1 MRRQHGARQGLTRK
15 IAAVLLA
22 AAALFAGA
30 AQLGLISAQV
40 PGIGVPGGELP
51 SGEGVLTVGVVGIAS
66 KPLPLFAET
75 AADRA
80 VVALTYRGLTRLD
93 ESGWPG
99 PDIASEW
106 SVAADGLSWT
116 VTLDSAAHWQ
126 DGSTVTVADVL
137 TTIALASELGTAGG
151 YWQSITAEEGSDAGT
166 VRLSA
171 SRALANLPTMLGS
184 LPLLSATQFAGLTA
198 AQIPDS
204 DAAKVPQGT
213 GPYRITSI
221 SSGGAGLTRRTDLLA
236 SDLAALTAAGTS
248 AEKIAL
254 YFFPDASSALRGWSA
269 SSIDQLVGLDIAD
282 ARRGTAAR
290 GSTIELGSTVFSG
303 IAANLRPG
311 AVLRD
316 PRLRAGLAA
325 LLDPDAIVSVF
336 GGSVAR
342 TPVSPLSWG
351 WTELP
356 EAKSG
361 VDYATSLFKAV
372 KWKNGEAGWSLPSGA
387 AASLEILTLP
397 ALAHPVDA
405 AVAAQAVAA
414 WTAFGIP
421 THVTE
426 LSPIDLTS
434 RLASGTFQ
442 LAVLNVD
449 VGIDVDLYP
458 LLGSAAVLTGGNVVG
473 IQLKDLDLLL
483 NRARQP
489 GDRVARTAA
498 LVALQKWLAET
509 NYILPIRFRAVELLT
524 SSRVTQVAPM
534 LVEEPESYLRAV
546 LSFRLATP

>member
-1 MRRQHGARQGLTRK
+1 MRRQQSTRQGLTRK
-15 IAAVLLA
+15 FTALLFA

-30 AQLGLISAQV
+30 AQLGLVSAQI
-40 PGIGVPGGELP
+40 PGVGVPGGELP
-51 SGEGVLTVGVVGIAS
+51 SGDGVLSVGVVGIPS
-66 KPLPLFAET
+66 TPLPLFAET

-80 VVALTYRGLTRLD
+80 VVSLTYRSLTRLD
-93 ESGWPG
+93 ASGWPG
-99 PDIASEW
+99 PDIATEW
-106 SVAADGLSWT
+106 SVASDGLSWT
-116 VTLDSAAHWQ
+116 ITMDPAARWQ
-126 DGSTVTVADVL
+126 DGAPVTEADVL
-137 TTIALASELGTAGG
+137 TTIALASELGTDGG
-151 YWQSITAEEGSDAGT
+151 YWQSITAEEGEVAGT

-184 LPLLSATQFAGLTA
+184 LPLISATQFAGLSA

-204 DAAKVPQGT
+204 AAAKVPQGT
-213 GPYRITSI
+213 GPFRITSI
-221 SSGGAGLTRRTDLLA
+221 SSGGAGLARRADLLA
-236 SDLAALTAAGTS
+236 SDKAALAQAGTS
-248 AEKIAL
+248 PERIAL
-254 YFFPDASSALRGWSA
+254 YFFPDSASALRGWSA
-269 SSIDQLVGLDIAD
+269 SSLDQLVGLDIAD

-303 IAANLRPG
+303 IVTNLRPG
-311 AVLRD
+311 SILRD
-316 PRLRAGLAA
+316 PRLRAGLVA
-325 LLDPDAIVSVF
+325 LLDPVAITTVF

-361 VDYATSLFKAV
+361 VEYATSLFKSV
-372 KWKNGEAGWSLPSGA
+372 KWKKGETGWSLPSGG

-405 AVAAQAVAA
+405 AVAAQAAAA

-421 THVTE
+421 TRVTE

-434 RLASGTFQ
+434 RFASGTFQ

-458 LLGSAAVLTGGNVVG
+458 LLGSGAVLTGGNVAG

-483 NRARQP
+483 NRARLP
-489 GDRVARTAA
+489 GDRATRTAA

-524 SSRVTQVAPM
+524 SSRVTQVTPM
-534 LVEEPESYLRAV
+534 LVDEPESYLRAV
-546 LSFRLATP
+546 LFFRLATP

>member
-1 MRRQHGARQGLTRK
+1 MRRQYGARQGITRK
-15 IAAVLLA
+15 IAAVILA

-30 AQLGLISAQV
+30 AQLGLTSAQV
-40 PGIGVPGGELP
+40 PGVGAPGAELP

-66 KPLPLFAET
+66 TPLPLFAET

-80 VVALTYRGLTRLD
+80 VVSLTYRSLTRLD
-93 ESGWPG
+93 ASGWPG
-99 PDIASEW
+99 PDVASAW

-116 VTLDSAAHWQ
+116 ITLDPAAHWQ
-126 DGSTVTVADVL
+126 DGSAVTAADVL
-137 TTIALASELGTAGG
+137 TTISIASELGTAGG
-151 YWQSITAEEGSDAGT
+151 YWQSITAEEGDDANT
-166 VRLSA
+166 VRMSA
-171 SRALANLPTMLGS
+171 SRALANLPTMLSS
-184 LPLLSATQFAGLTA
+184 LPLLSATQFSGLSA

-204 DAAKVPQGT
+204 DAAKVPQGS

-221 SSGGAGLTRRTDLLA
+221 SSAGAGLVRRTDLLA
-236 SDLAALTAAGTS
+236 SDQAALAAAGTS

-254 YFFPDASSALRGWSA
+254 YFFPDAASALLGWSA
-269 SSIDQLVGLDIAD
+269 SSLDHLVGLDIAD

-303 IAANLRPG
+303 IATNLRPG
-311 AVLRD
+311 SVLRD

-325 LLDPDAIVSVF
+325 LLDPVAITNVF

-351 WTELP
+351 WSALP
-356 EAKSG
+356 DATSG
-361 VDYATSLFKAV
+361 VDYATSLFKSV
-372 KWKNGEAGWSLPSGA
+372 KWKQGATGWSLPSGG

-405 AVAAQAVAA
+405 AVAAQAAAA

-421 THVTE
+421 TQVTE
-426 LSPIDLTS
+426 LSPVDLTS
-434 RLASGTFQ
+434 RLASGAFQ

-458 LLGSAAVLTGGNVVG
+458 LLGSGAVLTGGNVAG
-473 IQLKDLDLLL
+473 IQLKDLDVLL

-489 GDRVARTAA
+489 GDRAARTAS

-509 NYILPIRFRAVELLT
+509 NYILPIRFRSVELLS
-524 SSRVTQVAPM
+524 SSRVTQVTPM
-534 LVEEPESYLRAV
+534 LVDEPESYLRAV

>member
-15 IAAVLLA
+15 IAAVLFA

-93 ESGWPG
+93 ENGWPG
-99 PDIASEW
+99 PDIASDW

-116 VTLDSAAHWQ
+116 VTIDPAAHWQ
-126 DGSTVTVADVL
+126 DGSTVTAADVL

-204 DAAKVPQGT
+204 DAATVPQGT

-254 YFFPDASSALRGWSA
+254 YFFPDAASALRGWSA

-325 LLDPDAIVSVF
+325 LLDPSAIVSVF

-372 KWKNGEAGWSLPSGA
+372 KWKKGEAGWSLPSGA
-387 AASLEILTLP
+387 AANLEILTLP

-405 AVAAQAVAA
+405 AVAAQAAAA

-421 THVTE
+421 TRVTE

-534 LVEEPESYLRAV
+534 LVAEPESYLRAV

>member
-1 MRRQHGARQGLTRK
+1 MTRK
-15 IAAVLLA
+15 IVAVALA

-30 AQLGLISAQV
+30 AQLGLVNAQI
-40 PGIGVPGGELP
+40 PGVGVPGGELP
-51 SGEGVLTVGVVGIAS
+51 SGDEVLSVGVVGIAS
-66 KPLPLFAET
+66 TPLPLFAET
-75 AADRA
+75 AADHA

-93 ESGWPG
+93 ASGWPG
-99 PDIASEW
+99 PDVASAW
-106 SVAADGLSWT
+106 AVAADSLSWT
-116 VTLDSAAHWQ
+116 FTLDPTARWQ
-126 DGSTVTVADVL
+126 DGSAVSAADVLVTVA
-137 TTIALASELGTAGG
+137 IASELGTAGG
-151 YWQSITAEEGSDAGT
+151 YWQSITAEEGEDAGT

-184 LPLLSATQFAGLTA
+184 LPLLSATQFAGLSA

-221 SSGGAGLTRRTDLLA
+221 SSGGAGLVRRTDLLA
-236 SDLAALTAAGTS
+236 TDQAAITNAGTS
-248 AEKIAL
+248 PESIAL
-254 YFFPDASSALRGWSA
+254 YFVPDAASALDGWSA
-269 SSIDQLVGLDIAD
+269 SSLDQLVGLDIAD
-282 ARRGTAAR
+282 ARRGAAAR

-303 IAANLRPG
+303 IATNLRPG
-311 AVLRD
+311 SVLRE

-325 LLDPDAIVSVF
+325 LLDPTAITAEF
-336 GGSVAR
+336 GGSAAR

-351 WTELP
+351 WTALP
-356 EAKSG
+356 DAKSG
-361 VDYATSLFKAV
+361 ADYATSLFKAV
-372 KWKNGEAGWSLPSGA
+372 KWKQGAAGWSLPGGG

-397 ALAHPVDA
+397 ALAHPADA
-405 AVAAQAVAA
+405 AVAAQAAAA

-421 THVTE
+421 TRVTE
-426 LSPIDLTS
+426 LSPIDLTT

-458 LLGSAAVLTGGNVVG
+458 LLGSGAVLTGGNVAG

-489 GDRVARTAA
+489 GDRATRTAA

-509 NYILPIRFRAVELLT
+509 NYIVPIRFRSVELLT
-524 SSRVTQVAPM
+524 TSRVTQVAPM
-534 LVEEPESYLRAV
+534 LVDEPESYLRAV

>member
-1 MRRQHGARQGLTRK
+1 MRAIL
-15 IAAVLLA
+15 AALFT
-22 AAALFAGA
+22 AAALFAGS
-30 AQLGLISAQV
+30 AQLGLISAQT
-40 PGIGVPGGELP
+40 PGVGVPGGELP
-51 SGEGVLTVGVVGIAS
+51 SGEGVLSVGVVGIAS
-66 KPLPLFAET
+66 TPLPIFAET

-93 ESGWPG
+93 SSGWPT
-99 PDIASEW
+99 PDLASTW
-106 SVAADGLSWT
+106 SVSADALSWT
-116 VTLDSAAHWQ
+116 FTLDPLAHWQ
-126 DGSTVTVADVL
+126 DGSSVTAADVL
-137 TTIALASELGTAGG
+137 TTIALASEKGTAGG
-151 YWQSITAEEGSDAGT
+151 YWQSITAEEGDEPGT

-184 LPLLSATQFAGLTA
+184 LPLLSASQFAGLSVSE
-198 AQIPDS
+198 IPGS
-204 DAAKVPQGT
+204 AAAKTPQGT
-213 GPYRITSI
+213 GPYRVTSI
-221 SSGGAGLTRRTDLLA
+221 SSGGAGLVRRSDLLSA
-236 SDLAALTAAGTS
+236 DRITLAAAGTTVDR
-248 AEKIAL
+248 IAL
-254 YFFPDASSALRGWSA
+254 YFFPDAASALRGWSGT
-269 SSIDQLVGLDIAD
+269 SLDQLVGLDIAD
-282 ARRGTAAR
+282 ARRGTSSR

-311 AVLRD
+311 SVLRD
-316 PRLRAGLAA
+316 PRLRSGLAA
-325 LLDPDAIVSVF
+325 LLDPVAITSVF

-351 WTELP
+351 WTALP
-356 EAKSG
+356 EPQLGAE
-361 VDYATSLFKAV
+361 YATRQFTAV
-372 KWKNGEAGWSLPSGA
+372 KWKRGDSGWTFPSGS

-405 AVAAQAVAA
+405 AIAAQAAAA

-421 THVTE
+421 TRVTE
-426 LSPIDLTS
+426 LSPVDLTS
-434 RLASGTFQ
+434 RLAAGSFQ

-489 GDRVARTAA
+489 GDRAARTAA
-498 LVALQKWLAET
+498 LAALQKWLGET

-534 LVEEPESYLRAV
+534 LVGEPESYLRAV

>member
-1 MRRQHGARQGLTRK
+1 MRRQYGARQGITRK
-15 IAAVLLA
+15 IAAVILA

-30 AQLGLISAQV
+30 AQLGLTSAQV
-40 PGIGVPGGELP
+40 PGVGAPGAELP

-66 KPLPLFAET
+66 TPLPLFAET

-80 VVALTYRGLTRLD
+80 VVSLTYRSLTRLD
-93 ESGWPG
+93 ASGWPG
-99 PDIASEW
+99 PDVASAW

-116 VTLDSAAHWQ
+116 ITLDPAAHWQ
-126 DGSTVTVADVL
+126 DGSAVTAADVL
-137 TTIALASELGTAGG
+137 TTISIASELGTAGG
-151 YWQSITAEEGSDAGT
+151 YWQSITAEEGDDADT
-166 VRLSA
+166 VRMSA
-171 SRALANLPTMLGS
+171 SRALANLPTMLSS
-184 LPLLSATQFAGLTA
+184 LPLLSATQFSGLSA

-204 DAAKVPQGT
+204 DAAKVPQGS
-213 GPYRITSI
+213 GPYRIMSI
-221 SSGGAGLTRRTDLLA
+221 SSAGAGLVRRTDLLA
-236 SDLAALTAAGTS
+236 SDQAALAAAGTS

-254 YFFPDASSALRGWSA
+254 YFFPDAASALLGWSA
-269 SSIDQLVGLDIAD
+269 SSLDHLVGLDIAD

-303 IAANLRPG
+303 IATNLRPG
-311 AVLRD
+311 SVLRD

-325 LLDPDAIVSVF
+325 LLDPVAITNVF

-351 WTELP
+351 WSALP
-356 EAKSG
+356 DATSG
-361 VDYATSLFKAV
+361 VDYATSLFKSV
-372 KWKNGEAGWSLPSGA
+372 KWKQGATGWSLPSGG

-405 AVAAQAVAA
+405 AVAAQAAAA

-421 THVTE
+421 TQVTE
-426 LSPIDLTS
+426 LSPVDLTS
-434 RLASGTFQ
+434 RLASGAFQ

-458 LLGSAAVLTGGNVVG
+458 LLGSGAVLTGGNVAG
-473 IQLKDLDLLL
+473 IQLKDLDVLL

-489 GDRVARTAA
+489 GDRAARTAS

-509 NYILPIRFRAVELLT
+509 NYILPIRFRSVELLS
-524 SSRVTQVAPM
+524 SSRVTQVTPM
-534 LVEEPESYLRAV
+534 LVDEPESYLRAV

>member
-1 MRRQHGARQGLTRK
+1 VRKQHGARQGLTRK
-15 IAAVLLA
+15 IVAGLFA

-30 AQLGLISAQV
+30 AQLGLVSAQV

-51 SGEGVLTVGVVGIAS
+51 SGEGVLTIGVVGIAS

-93 ESGWPG
+93 ASGWPG
-99 PDIASEW
+99 PDIASGW

-116 VTLDSAAHWQ
+116 ITLDPAAHWQ
-126 DGSTVTVADVL
+126 DGSTVSAADVL

-184 LPLLSATQFAGLTA
+184 LPLLSAAQFAGLTA

-213 GPYRITSI
+213 GPYRITTI
-221 SSGGAGLTRRTDLLA
+221 SSGGAGLARRADLLA
-236 SDLAALTAAGTS
+236 ADRAALTAAGTS

-254 YFFPDASSALRGWSA
+254 YFFPDAASALRGWSA
-269 SSIDQLVGLDIAD
+269 SSLDQLVGLDIAD

-290 GSTIELGSTVFSG
+290 GETIELGSTVFSG

-311 AVLRD
+311 TVLRD

-325 LLDPDAIVSVF
+325 LLDPVAITTVF

-342 TPVSPLSWG
+342 TPISRLSWG
-351 WTELP
+351 WTALP
-356 EAKSG
+356 DAKTG
-361 VDYATSLFKAV
+361 VDFATSQFKAV
-372 KWKNGEAGWSLPSGA
+372 KWKKGADGWSLPSGS

-405 AVAAQAVAA
+405 AVAAQAAAA

-421 THVTE
+421 TRVTE

-449 VGIDVDLYP
+449 VGIDADLYP

-473 IQLKDLDLLL
+473 IQLRDLDLLL

-489 GDRVARTAA
+489 GDRAARTAA

-524 SSRVTQVAPM
+524 SSRVTQVGPM
-534 LVEEPESYLRAV
+534 LVDEPESYLRAV

>member
-1 MRRQHGARQGLTRK
+1 VRKQHGARQGLTRK
-15 IAAVLLA
+15 IVAGLFA

-30 AQLGLISAQV
+30 AQLGLVSAQV

-51 SGEGVLTVGVVGIAS
+51 SGEGVLTIGVVGIAS

-93 ESGWPG
+93 ASGWPG

-106 SVAADGLSWT
+106 SVAADGLSWII
-116 VTLDSAAHWQ
+116 TLDPAAHWQ
-126 DGSTVTVADVL
+126 DGSTVSAADVL

-213 GPYRITSI
+213 GPYRITTI
-221 SSGGAGLTRRTDLLA
+221 SSGGAGLARRADLLTA
-236 SDLAALTAAGTS
+236 DRAALTAAGTS

-254 YFFPDASSALRGWSA
+254 YFFPDAASALRGWSA
-269 SSIDQLVGLDIAD
+269 SSLDQLVGLDIAD

-290 GSTIELGSTVFSG
+290 GETIELGSTVFSG

-311 AVLRD
+311 TVLRD

-325 LLDPDAIVSVF
+325 LLDPVAITTVF

-342 TPVSPLSWG
+342 TPISPLSWG
-351 WTELP
+351 WTALP
-356 EAKSG
+356 DTKTG
-361 VDYATSLFKAV
+361 VDFATSQFKAV
-372 KWKNGEAGWSLPSGA
+372 KWKKGADGWSLPSGS

-405 AVAAQAVAA
+405 AVAAQAAAA

-421 THVTE
+421 TRVTE

-449 VGIDVDLYP
+449 VGIDADLYP

-473 IQLKDLDLLL
+473 IQLRDLDLLL

-489 GDRVARTAA
+489 GDRAARTAA
-498 LVALQKWLAET
+498 LVALQEWLAET

-524 SSRVTQVAPM
+524 SSRVTQVGPM
-534 LVEEPESYLRAV
+534 LVDEPESYLRAV

>member
-1 MRRQHGARQGLTRK
+1 MRRQYGAQQGVTRK
-15 IAAVLLA
+15 VIAALFA

-30 AQLGLISAQV
+30 AQLGLVSTQI
-40 PGIGVPGGELP
+40 PGVGVPGGELP

-66 KPLPLFAET
+66 TPLPLFAET

-80 VVALTYRGLTRLD
+80 VVALTYRSLTRLD
-93 ESGWPG
+93 ASGWPG
-99 PDIASEW
+99 PDVASTW
-106 SVAADGLSWT
+106 GVAADGLSWT
-116 VTLDSAAHWQ
+116 FSLDPAARWQ
-126 DGSTVTVADVL
+126 DGSTVTAADVL
-137 TTIALASELGTAGG
+137 TTVAIASELGTAGG
-151 YWQSITAEEGSDAGT
+151 YWQSITADEGDAAGT

-184 LPLLSATQFAGLTA
+184 LPLLSATQFAGLSA

-204 DAAKVPQGT
+204 EAAKVPQGT

-221 SSGGAGLTRRTDLLA
+221 SSGGAGLIRRTDLLA
-236 SDLAALTAAGTS
+236 ADTASLTAAGTS

-254 YFFPDASSALRGWSA
+254 YFFPDAASALSGWSA
-269 SSIDQLVGLDIAD
+269 SSLDQLVGLDIAD

-290 GSTIELGSTVFSG
+290 GSTIELGTTVFSG
-303 IAANLRPG
+303 IATNLRPG
-311 AVLRD
+311 SVLRD

-325 LLDPDAIVSVF
+325 LLDPAAITTVF

-351 WTELP
+351 WTALP
-356 EAKSG
+356 DAKSG

-372 KWKNGEAGWSLPSGA
+372 KWKKGEAGWSLPGGG

-405 AVAAQAVAA
+405 AVAAQAAAA

-421 THVTE
+421 TRVTE
-426 LSPIDLTS
+426 LSPIDLTT
-434 RLASGTFQ
+434 RLASGSFQ

-458 LLGSAAVLTGGNVVG
+458 LLGSGAVLTGGNIAG

-489 GDRVARTAA
+489 GDRAARTAA

-509 NYILPIRFRAVELLT
+509 NYILPIRFRAAELLS

-534 LVEEPESYLRAV
+534 LVDEPESYLRAV

>member
-1 MRRQHGARQGLTRK
+1 MRRQPGARRGLTRK
-15 IAAVLLA
+15 IAAILFA
-22 AAALFAGA
+22 AAAVFAGA

-99 PDIASEW
+99 PDIASDW

-116 VTLDSAAHWQ
+116 VTLDPAAHWQ
-126 DGSTVTVADVL
+126 DGSSVTAADVL

-151 YWQSITAEEGSDAGT
+151 YWQSITAEEGGDAGT

-236 SDLAALTAAGTS
+236 SDRAALTAAGTS

-325 LLDPDAIVSVF
+325 LLDPNAIVSVF

-372 KWKNGEAGWSLPSGA
+372 KWKKGEAGWSLPSGA
-387 AASLEILTLP
+387 AATLEILTLP

-405 AVAAQAVAA
+405 AVAAQAAAA

-421 THVTE
+421 TRVTE

-489 GDRVARTAA
+489 GDRAARTAA
-498 LVALQKWLAET
+498 LVALQKWLVET

-524 SSRVTQVAPM
+524 SSRVTQVGPM
-534 LVEEPESYLRAV
+534 LVDSPESYLRAV

>member
-1 MRRQHGARQGLTRK
+1 MRKQHGARQGLTRK
-15 IAAVLLA
+15 IVAGLFA

-30 AQLGLISAQV
+30 AQLGLVSAQV

-93 ESGWPG
+93 ASGWPG
-99 PDIASEW
+99 PDIASGW

-116 VTLDSAAHWQ
+116 ITLDPAAHWQ
-126 DGSTVTVADVL
+126 DGSTVSAADVL

-151 YWQSITAEEGSDAGT
+151 YWQSITAEEGSDAGA

-213 GPYRITSI
+213 GPYRITTI
-221 SSGGAGLTRRTDLLA
+221 SSGGAGLARRADLLA
-236 SDLAALTAAGTS
+236 ADRAALTAAGTS

-254 YFFPDASSALRGWSA
+254 YFFPDAASALRGWSA
-269 SSIDQLVGLDIAD
+269 SSLDQLVGLDIAD

-290 GSTIELGSTVFSG
+290 GETIELGSTVFSG

-311 AVLRD
+311 TVLRD

-325 LLDPDAIVSVF
+325 LLDPVAITTVF

-342 TPVSPLSWG
+342 TPISPLSWG
-351 WTELP
+351 WTALP
-356 EAKSG
+356 DAKTG
-361 VDYATSLFKAV
+361 VDFATSQFKAV
-372 KWKNGEAGWSLPSGA
+372 KWKKGADGWSLPSGS

-405 AVAAQAVAA
+405 AVAAQAAAA

-421 THVTE
+421 TRVTE

-449 VGIDVDLYP
+449 VGIDADLYP

-473 IQLKDLDLLL
+473 IQLRDLDLLL
-483 NRARQP
+483 NRVRQP
-489 GDRVARTAA
+489 GDRAARTAA
-498 LVALQKWLAET
+498 LVALQKWLVET

-524 SSRVTQVAPM
+524 SSRVTQVGPM
-534 LVEEPESYLRAV
+534 LVNEAESYLRAV

>member
-1 MRRQHGARQGLTRK
+1 MRKQHGARQGLTRK
-15 IAAVLLA
+15 IVAGLFA

-30 AQLGLISAQV
+30 AQLGLVSAQV

-51 SGEGVLTVGVVGIAS
+51 SGEGVLTIGVVGIAS

-93 ESGWPG
+93 ASGWPG
-99 PDIASEW
+99 PDIASGW

-116 VTLDSAAHWQ
+116 ITLDPAAHWQ
-126 DGSTVTVADVL
+126 DGSTVSAADVL

-213 GPYRITSI
+213 GPYRITTI
-221 SSGGAGLTRRTDLLA
+221 SSGGAGLARRADLLA
-236 SDLAALTAAGTS
+236 ADRAALTAAGTS

-254 YFFPDASSALRGWSA
+254 YFFPDAASALRGWSA
-269 SSIDQLVGLDIAD
+269 SSLDQLVGLDIAD

-290 GSTIELGSTVFSG
+290 GETIELGSTVFSG

-311 AVLRD
+311 TVLRD

-325 LLDPDAIVSVF
+325 LLDPVAITTVF

-342 TPVSPLSWG
+342 TPISPLSWG
-351 WTELP
+351 WTALSD
-356 EAKSG
+356 AKTG
-361 VDYATSLFKAV
+361 VDFATSQFKAV
-372 KWKNGEAGWSLPSGA
+372 KWKKGADGWSLPSGS

-405 AVAAQAVAA
+405 AVAAQAAAA

-421 THVTE
+421 TRVTE

-449 VGIDVDLYP
+449 VGIDADLYP

-473 IQLKDLDLLL
+473 IQLRDLDLLL
-483 NRARQP
+483 NRVRQP
-489 GDRVARTAA
+489 GDRAARTAA
-498 LVALQKWLAET
+498 LVALQKWLVET

-524 SSRVTQVAPM
+524 SSRVTQVGPM
-534 LVEEPESYLRAV
+534 LVNEAESYLRAV

>member
-1 MRRQHGARQGLTRK
+1 
-15 IAAVLLA
+15 
-22 AAALFAGA
+22 
-30 AQLGLISAQV
+30 
-40 PGIGVPGGELP
+40 
-51 SGEGVLTVGVVGIAS
+51 VLTIGVVGIAS

-93 ESGWPG
+93 ASGWPG
-99 PDIASEW
+99 PDIASGW

-116 VTLDSAAHWQ
+116 ITLDPAAHWQ
-126 DGSTVTVADVL
+126 DGSTVSAADVL

-213 GPYRITSI
+213 GPYRITTI
-221 SSGGAGLTRRTDLLA
+221 SSGGAGLARRADLLA
-236 SDLAALTAAGTS
+236 ADRAALTAAGTS

-254 YFFPDASSALRGWSA
+254 YFFPDAASALRGWSA
-269 SSIDQLVGLDIAD
+269 SSLDQLVGLDIAD

-290 GSTIELGSTVFSG
+290 GETIELGSTVFSG

-311 AVLRD
+311 TVLRD

-325 LLDPDAIVSVF
+325 LLDPVAITTVF

-342 TPVSPLSWG
+342 TPISPLSWG
-351 WTELP
+351 WTALP
-356 EAKSG
+356 DAKTG
-361 VDYATSLFKAV
+361 VDFATSQFKAV
-372 KWKNGEAGWSLPSGA
+372 KWKKGADGWSLPSGS

-405 AVAAQAVAA
+405 AVAAQAAAA

-421 THVTE
+421 TRVTE

-449 VGIDVDLYP
+449 VGIDADLYP

-473 IQLKDLDLLL
+473 IQLRDLDLLL
-483 NRARQP
+483 NRVRQP
-489 GDRVARTAA
+489 GDRAARTAA
-498 LVALQKWLAET
+498 LVALQKWLVET

-524 SSRVTQVAPM
+524 SSRVTQVSPM
-534 LVEEPESYLRAV
+534 LVNEAESYLRAV

>member
-1 MRRQHGARQGLTRK
+1 MRTVL
-15 IAAVLLA
+15 AALFT
-22 AAALFAGA
+22 AAALFAGS
-30 AQLGLISAQV
+30 AQLGLISAQT
-40 PGIGVPGGELP
+40 PGVGVPGGELP
-51 SGEGVLTVGVVGIAS
+51 SGEGVLSVGVVGIAS
-66 KPLPLFAET
+66 TPLPIFAET

-93 ESGWPG
+93 SSGWPT
-99 PDIASEW
+99 PDLASTW
-106 SVAADGLSWT
+106 SVSADALSWT
-116 VTLDSAAHWQ
+116 FTLDPLAHWQ
-126 DGSTVTVADVL
+126 DGSSVTAADVL
-137 TTIALASELGTAGG
+137 TTIALASEKGTAGG
-151 YWQSITAEEGSDAGT
+151 YWQSITAEEGDEPGT

-184 LPLLSATQFAGLTA
+184 LPLLSASQFAGLSVSE
-198 AQIPDS
+198 IPGS
-204 DAAKVPQGT
+204 AAAKTPQGT
-213 GPYRITSI
+213 GPYRVTSI
-221 SSGGAGLTRRTDLLA
+221 SSGGAGLVRRSDLLSA
-236 SDLAALTAAGTS
+236 DRITLAAAGTTVDR
-248 AEKIAL
+248 IAL
-254 YFFPDASSALRGWSA
+254 YFFPDAASALRGWSGT
-269 SSIDQLVGLDIAD
+269 SLDQLVGLDIAD
-282 ARRGTAAR
+282 ARRGTSSR

-311 AVLRD
+311 SVLRD
-316 PRLRAGLAA
+316 PRLRSGLAA
-325 LLDPDAIVSVF
+325 LLDPVAITSVF

-351 WTELP
+351 WTALP
-356 EAKSG
+356 EPQLGAE
-361 VDYATSLFKAV
+361 YATRQFTAV
-372 KWKNGEAGWSLPSGA
+372 KWKRGDSGWTFPSGS

-405 AVAAQAVAA
+405 AIAAQAAAA

-421 THVTE
+421 TRVTE
-426 LSPIDLTS
+426 LSPVDLTS
-434 RLASGTFQ
+434 RLAAGSFQ

-489 GDRVARTAA
+489 GDRAARTAA
-498 LVALQKWLAET
+498 LAALQKWLGET

-534 LVEEPESYLRAV
+534 LVGEPESYLRAV

>member
-1 MRRQHGARQGLTRK
+1 VRRQYGARQGLTRT
-15 IAAVLLA
+15 IVAVIFAAV
-22 AAALFAGA
+22 ALFAGA
-30 AQLGLISAQV
+30 AQLGLVSAQI
-40 PGIGVPGGELP
+40 PGVGAPGGELP
-51 SGEGVLTVGVVGIAS
+51 SGEGVLTVGVVGIAAT
-66 KPLPLFAET
+66 PLPLFAET

-93 ESGWPG
+93 ASGWPG
-99 PDIASEW
+99 PDIASAW
-106 SVAADGLSWT
+106 SVTADGLSWT
-116 VTLDSAAHWQ
+116 ITLDPSAHWQ
-126 DGSTVTVADVL
+126 DGSTVTAADVL
-137 TTIALASELGTAGG
+137 KTISIASELGTAGG
-151 YWQSITAEEGSDAGT
+151 YWQSITAEEGDDAGT

-184 LPLLSATQFAGLTA
+184 LPLLSATQFAGFSA

-204 DAAKVPQGT
+204 AAAKVPEGT

-221 SSGGAGLTRRTDLLA
+221 SSGGAGLVRRTDLLA
-236 SDLAALTAAGTS
+236 SDRASLTAVGTS

-254 YFFPDASSALRGWSA
+254 YFFPDAASALRGWGA
-269 SSIDQLVGLDIAD
+269 SSLDQLVGLDIAD
-282 ARRGTAAR
+282 ARSGATAR

-303 IAANLRPG
+303 VAVNLRPG
-311 AVLRD
+311 SVLRD

-325 LLDPDAIVSVF
+325 LLDPVAITAVF

-351 WTELP
+351 WAELP
-356 EAKSG
+356 DLKRG
-361 VDYATSLFKAV
+361 VDYATSQLKAV
-372 KWKNGEAGWSLPSGA
+372 KWKKGATGWSLPGGA

-405 AVAAQAVAA
+405 AVAAQAAAA
-414 WTAFGIP
+414 WTAFGVP
-421 THVTE
+421 TRVTE

-458 LLGSAAVLTGGNVVG
+458 LLGSGAVLTGGNVAG

-489 GDRVARTAA
+489 GDRAARTAA
-498 LVALQKWLAET
+498 LVALQKWLAES

-524 SSRVTQVAPM
+524 SSRVTQAAPM
-534 LVEEPESYLRAV
+534 LVDEPESYLRAV

>member
-1 MRRQHGARQGLTRK
+1 MRRQQSARQGLTRK
-15 IAAVLLA
+15 IVAVIFGT
-22 AAALFAGA
+22 AALFAGA
-30 AQLGLISAQV
+30 AQLGLVSAQI
-40 PGIGVPGGELP
+40 PGVGVPGGELP
-51 SGEGVLTVGVVGIAS
+51 SGDGVLTVGVVGVAS
-66 KPLPLFAET
+66 TPLPLFAET

-80 VVALTYRGLTRLD
+80 VVSLTYRSLTRLD
-93 ESGWPG
+93 ASGWPE
-99 PDIASEW
+99 PDIASTW

-116 VTLDSAAHWQ
+116 ITLDPAAHWE
-126 DGSTVTVADVL
+126 DGSTVSAADVL
-137 TTIALASELGTAGG
+137 TTISIASELGTAGG
-151 YWQSITAEEGSDAGT
+151 YWQSITAEEGDEAGT
-166 VRLSA
+166 VKLSA
-171 SRALANLPTMLGS
+171 SRGLANLPTMLGS
-184 LPLLSATQFAGLTA
+184 LPLLSATQFAGLSA

-221 SSGGAGLTRRTDLLA
+221 SSGGAGLVRRADLLA
-236 SDLAALTAAGTS
+236 ADTASLTAAGTS

-254 YFFPDASSALRGWSA
+254 YFFPDAASALRGWTT
-269 SSIDQLVGLDIAD
+269 SSLDQLVGLDIAD

-290 GSTIELGSTVFSG
+290 GTTIELGSTVFSG
-303 IAANLRPG
+303 IATNLRPG
-311 AVLRD
+311 SVLRD

-325 LLDPDAIVSVF
+325 LLDPAAITTVF

-351 WTELP
+351 WTVLP
-356 EAKSG
+356 DAKTG
-361 VDYATSLFKAV
+361 VDYATSLFKSV
-372 KWKNGEAGWSLPSGA
+372 KWKKGDAGWSLPSGA

-397 ALAHPVDA
+397 ASAHPVDA
-405 AVAAQAVAA
+405 AVAAQAAAA

-421 THVTE
+421 TRVTE

-458 LLGSAAVLTGGNVVG
+458 LLGSGAVLTGGNIAG

-489 GDRVARTAA
+489 GDRATRTAA

-524 SSRVTQVAPM
+524 SSRVTQVGPM
-534 LVEEPESYLRAV
+534 LVDEPESYLRAV

>member
-1 MRRQHGARQGLTRK
+1 MRRLPSARRGLIRK
-15 IAAVLLA
+15 IVAALLA
-22 AAALFAGA
+22 VSALVAGA
-30 AQLGLISAQV
+30 AQLGIVSAQI

-51 SGEGVLTVGVVGIAS
+51 SGEGVLSVGVVGIPS
-66 KPLPLFAET
+66 TPLPLFAET

-93 ESGWPG
+93 ASGWPG
-99 PDIASEW
+99 PDLASSW
-106 SVAADGLSWT
+106 SVAGDGLSWT
-116 VTLDSAAHWQ
+116 ISLDPSARWQ
-126 DGSTVTVADVL
+126 DGTPVTAADVL
-137 TTIALASELGTAGG
+137 STIDLASELGTAGG
-151 YWQSITAEEGSDAGT
+151 YWQSITAEEGDVPGT
-166 VRLSA
+166 VKLSA

-184 LPLLSATQFAGLTA
+184 LPLLSASQFAGLSA

-204 DAAKVPQGT
+204 AAAKTPQGT

-221 SSGGAGLTRRTDLLA
+221 SSGGAGLVRRTDLLA
-236 SDLAALTAAGTS
+236 TDRTSLAEAGTS
-248 AEKIAL
+248 AERIAL
-254 YFFPDASSALRGWSA
+254 YFFPDAATALRGWST

-282 ARRGTAAR
+282 ARRGSAAR
-290 GSTIELGSTVFSG
+290 GGTIELGSTVFSG
-303 IAANLRPG
+303 IATNLRPG
-311 AVLRD
+311 SVLRD
-316 PRLRAGLAA
+316 PRLRAGLVA
-325 LLDPDAIVSVF
+325 LLDPSAITTVF
-336 GGSVAR
+336 GGSIAR

-356 EAKSG
+356 DAKSG
-361 VDYATSLFKAV
+361 VEYATGLFKSV
-372 KWKNGEAGWSLPSGA
+372 KWKLGDSGWSLPSGA

-405 AVAAQAVAA
+405 AVAAQAAAA

-421 THVTE
+421 TRVTE
-426 LSPIDLTS
+426 LSPVDLTS

-458 LLGSAAVLTGGNVVG
+458 LLGSGAVLTGGNISG
-473 IQLKDLDLLL
+473 IQLKELDLLL

-489 GDRVARTAA
+489 GDRAARTAA

-524 SSRVTQVAPM
+524 SNRVTQVTPM
-534 LVEEPESYLRAV
+534 LVDEPESYLRAV

>member
-1 MRRQHGARQGLTRK
+1 MRKQHGARQGLTRK
-15 IAAVLLA
+15 IVAGLFA

-30 AQLGLISAQV
+30 AQLGLVSAQV

-51 SGEGVLTVGVVGIAS
+51 SGEGVLTIGVVGIAS

-93 ESGWPG
+93 ASGWPG

-106 SVAADGLSWT
+106 SVAADGLSWII
-116 VTLDSAAHWQ
+116 TLDPAAHWQ
-126 DGSTVTVADVL
+126 DGSTVSAADVL

-213 GPYRITSI
+213 GPYRITTI
-221 SSGGAGLTRRTDLLA
+221 SSGGAGLARRADLLTA
-236 SDLAALTAAGTS
+236 DRAALTAAGTS

-254 YFFPDASSALRGWSA
+254 YFFPDAASALRGWSA
-269 SSIDQLVGLDIAD
+269 SSLDQLVGLDIAD

-290 GSTIELGSTVFSG
+290 GETIELGSTVFSG

-311 AVLRD
+311 TVLRD

-325 LLDPDAIVSVF
+325 LLDPVAITTVF

-342 TPVSPLSWG
+342 TPISPLSWG
-351 WTELP
+351 WTALP
-356 EAKSG
+356 DTKTG
-361 VDYATSLFKAV
+361 VDFATSQFKAV
-372 KWKNGEAGWSLPSGA
+372 KWKKGADGWSLPSGS

-405 AVAAQAVAA
+405 AVAAQAAAA
-414 WTAFGIP
+414 WNAFGIP
-421 THVTE
+421 TRVTE

-449 VGIDVDLYP
+449 VGIDADLYP

-473 IQLKDLDLLL
+473 IQLRDLDLLL

-489 GDRVARTAA
+489 GDRAARTAA
-498 LVALQKWLAET
+498 LVALQEWLAET

-524 SSRVTQVAPM
+524 SSRVTQVGPM
-534 LVEEPESYLRAV
+534 LVDEPESYLRAV

>member
-1 MRRQHGARQGLTRK
+1 VPRQYGARQGLTRT
-15 IAAVLLA
+15 IVAVIFA

-30 AQLGLISAQV
+30 AQLGLTGAQA
-40 PGIGVPGGELP
+40 PGVGIPGGELP
-51 SGEGVLTVGVVGIAS
+51 SGDGVLTVGVIGLPS
-66 KPLPLFAET
+66 MPFPLFAET

-80 VVALTYRGLTRLD
+80 IVALTYRSLTRLD
-93 ESGWPG
+93 VNGWPG
-99 PDIASEW
+99 PDVATSW

-116 VTLDSAAHWQ
+116 ITLDPAAHWQ
-126 DGSTVTVADVL
+126 DGSTVTAADVL
-137 TTIALASELGTAGG
+137 TTISIASELGTAGG
-151 YWQSITAEEGSDAGT
+151 YWQSITAEMGDVAGT

-184 LPLLSATQFAGLTA
+184 LPLLSATQFAGLSAT
-198 AQIPDS
+198 QIPGS
-204 DAAKVPQGT
+204 DAVKVPQGT

-221 SSGGAGLTRRTDLLA
+221 SAGGAGLVRRADLLP
-236 SDLAALTAAGTS
+236 SDRAALAAPGVS

-254 YFFPDASSALRGWSA
+254 YFFPDAASALRGWGA

-282 ARRGTAAR
+282 ARRGTVAR
-290 GSTIELGSTVFSG
+290 GTTIELGSTVFSG

-311 AVLRD
+311 TVLRD

-325 LLDPDAIVSVF
+325 LLDPVAITKIF

-351 WTELP
+351 WSALP
-356 EAKSG
+356 DIQSG

-372 KWKNGEAGWSLPSGA
+372 KWKKGATGWSLPGGTA
-387 AASLEILTLP
+387 VSLEILTLP

-405 AVAAQAVAA
+405 AVAEQAAAA

-421 THVTE
+421 TRVTE

-434 RLASGTFQ
+434 RLASGSFQ

-458 LLGSAAVLTGGNVVG
+458 LLGSAAVLTGGNIVG

-489 GDRVARTAA
+489 GNRATRTAA
-498 LVALQKWLAET
+498 LAALQKWLAEA

-524 SSRVTQVAPM
+524 SSRVTQVGPM
-534 LVEEPESYLRAV
+534 LVGEPESYLRAV

>member
-15 IAAVLLA
+15 IAAVLFA
-22 AAALFAGA
+22 AAALFASA

-93 ESGWPG
+93 KSGWPG
-99 PDIASEW
+99 PDIATEW

-116 VTLDSAAHWQ
+116 VTLDPAAHWQ
-126 DGSTVTVADVL
+126 DGSTVTAADVL
-137 TTIALASELGTAGG
+137 TTIAIASELGTAGG
-151 YWQSITAEEGSDAGT
+151 YWQSITAEEGSDTGT

-204 DAAKVPQGT
+204 DVAKVPQGT

-221 SSGGAGLTRRTDLLA
+221 SSGGAGLTRRNDLLA

-254 YFFPDASSALRGWSA
+254 YFFPDASSALRGWST

-325 LLDPDAIVSVF
+325 LIDPGAIVSVF

-356 EAKSG
+356 EAQSG

-372 KWKNGEAGWSLPSGA
+372 KWKKGETGWSLPSGA

-405 AVAAQAVAA
+405 AVAAQAAAA

-421 THVTE
+421 TRVTE

-534 LVEEPESYLRAV
+534 LVAEPESYLRAV

>member
-1 MRRQHGARQGLTRK
+1 MRKQHGARQGLTRK
-15 IAAVLLA
+15 IVAGLFA

-30 AQLGLISAQV
+30 AQLGLVSAQV

-51 SGEGVLTVGVVGIAS
+51 SGEGVLTIGVVGIAS

-93 ESGWPG
+93 ASGWPG
-99 PDIASEW
+99 PDIASGW

-116 VTLDSAAHWQ
+116 ITLDPAAHWQ
-126 DGSTVTVADVL
+126 DGSTVSAADVL

-213 GPYRITSI
+213 GPYRITTI
-221 SSGGAGLTRRTDLLA
+221 SSGGAGLARRADLLA
-236 SDLAALTAAGTS
+236 ADRAALTAAGTS

-254 YFFPDASSALRGWSA
+254 YFFPDAASALRGWSA
-269 SSIDQLVGLDIAD
+269 SSLDQLVGLDIAD

-290 GSTIELGSTVFSG
+290 GETIELGSTVFSG

-311 AVLRD
+311 TVLRD

-325 LLDPDAIVSVF
+325 LLDPVAITTVF

-342 TPVSPLSWG
+342 TPISPLSWG
-351 WTELP
+351 WTALP
-356 EAKSG
+356 AAKTG
-361 VDYATSLFKAV
+361 VDFATSQFKAV
-372 KWKNGEAGWSLPSGA
+372 KWKKGADGWSLPSGS

-405 AVAAQAVAA
+405 AVAAQAAAA

-421 THVTE
+421 TRVTE

-449 VGIDVDLYP
+449 VGIDADLYP

-473 IQLKDLDLLL
+473 IQLRDLDLLL
-483 NRARQP
+483 NRVRQP
-489 GDRVARTAA
+489 GDRAARTAA
-498 LVALQKWLAET
+498 LVALQKWLVET

-524 SSRVTQVAPM
+524 SSRVTQVGPM
-534 LVEEPESYLRAV
+534 LVNEAESYLRAV

>member
-1 MRRQHGARQGLTRK
+1 VRRQYGAQQGVTRK
-15 IAAVLLA
+15 VIAALFA

-30 AQLGLISAQV
+30 AQLGLVSPQIS
-40 PGIGVPGGELP
+40 GTGVPGGELP

-66 KPLPLFAET
+66 TPLPLFAET

-80 VVALTYRGLTRLD
+80 VVALTYRSLTRLD
-93 ESGWPG
+93 ASGWPG
-99 PDIASEW
+99 PDIASTW
-106 SVAADGLSWT
+106 GVAADGLSWT
-116 VTLDSAAHWQ
+116 FSLDPAARWQ
-126 DGSTVTVADVL
+126 DGSTVTAADVL
-137 TTIALASELGTAGG
+137 TTVAIASELGTAGG
-151 YWQSITAEEGSDAGT
+151 YWQSITAEEGDAAGT

-184 LPLLSATQFAGLTA
+184 LPLLSATQFAGLSA

-221 SSGGAGLTRRTDLLA
+221 SSGGAGLVRRTDLLA
-236 SDLAALTAAGTS
+236 ADAASLTAAGTT

-254 YFFPDASSALRGWSA
+254 YFFPDAASALSGWSA
-269 SSIDQLVGLDIAD
+269 TSLDQLVGLDIAD
-282 ARRGTAAR
+282 ARRGSAAR
-290 GSTIELGSTVFSG
+290 GSTIELGTTVFSG
-303 IAANLRPG
+303 IATNLRPG
-311 AVLRD
+311 SVLRD

-325 LLDPDAIVSVF
+325 LLDPAAITTVF
-336 GGSVAR
+336 GGSLAR

-351 WTELP
+351 WTALP
-356 EAKSG
+356 DAKSG
-361 VDYATSLFKAV
+361 VDYATGLFKAV
-372 KWKNGEAGWSLPSGA
+372 KWKQGADGWSLPSGA

-405 AVAAQAVAA
+405 AVATQAAAA

-421 THVTE
+421 TRVTE
-426 LSPIDLTS
+426 LSPIDLTT
-434 RLASGTFQ
+434 RLASGSFQ

-458 LLGSAAVLTGGNVVG
+458 LLGSGAVLTGGNFAG

-489 GDRVARTAA
+489 GDRATRTAA

-509 NYILPIRFRAVELLT
+509 NYILPIRFRAAELLT
-524 SSRVTQVAPM
+524 SSRVTEVVPM
-534 LVEEPESYLRAV
+534 LVDEPESYLRAV

>member
-1 MRRQHGARQGLTRK
+1 MRKQHGARQGLTRK
-15 IAAVLLA
+15 IVAGLFA

-30 AQLGLISAQV
+30 AQLGLVSAQV

-51 SGEGVLTVGVVGIAS
+51 SGEGVLTIGVVGIAS

-93 ESGWPG
+93 ASGWPG
-99 PDIASEW
+99 PDIASGW

-116 VTLDSAAHWQ
+116 ITLDPAAHWQ
-126 DGSTVTVADVL
+126 DGSTVSAADVL

-151 YWQSITAEEGSDAGT
+151 YWQSITAEEGSDAGA

-213 GPYRITSI
+213 GPYRITTI
-221 SSGGAGLTRRTDLLA
+221 SSGGAGLARRADLLA
-236 SDLAALTAAGTS
+236 ADRAALTAAGTS

-254 YFFPDASSALRGWSA
+254 YFFPDAASALRGWSA
-269 SSIDQLVGLDIAD
+269 SSLDQLVGLDIAD

-290 GSTIELGSTVFSG
+290 GETIELGSTVFSG

-311 AVLRD
+311 TVLRD

-325 LLDPDAIVSVF
+325 LLDPVAITTVF

-351 WTELP
+351 WTALP
-356 EAKSG
+356 DAKTG
-361 VDYATSLFKAV
+361 VDFATSQFKAV
-372 KWKNGEAGWSLPSGA
+372 KWKKGADGWSLPSGS

-405 AVAAQAVAA
+405 AVAAQAAAA

-421 THVTE
+421 TRVTE

-449 VGIDVDLYP
+449 VGIDADLYP

-473 IQLKDLDLLL
+473 IQLRDLDLLL
-483 NRARQP
+483 NRVRQP
-489 GDRVARTAA
+489 GDRAARTAA
-498 LVALQKWLAET
+498 LVALQKWLVET

-524 SSRVTQVAPM
+524 SRRVTQVGPM
-534 LVEEPESYLRAV
+534 LVNEAESYLRAV

>member
-1 MRRQHGARQGLTRK
+1 MRKQHGTQQRFTRK
-15 IAAVLLA
+15 IAAGVLV

-40 PGIGVPGGELP
+40 PGVGVPGGELP
-51 SGEGVLTVGVVGIAS
+51 SGEGVLTVGVVGIS
-66 KPLPLFAET
+66 SIPLPLFAAT

-93 ESGWPG
+93 ANGWPG
-99 PDIASEW
+99 PDLASAW
-106 SVAADGLSWT
+106 RVAADNLSWT
-116 VTLDSAAHWQ
+116 FTLDPAAHWQ
-126 DGSTVTVADVL
+126 DGSAVSAADVL
-137 TTIALASELGTAGG
+137 NTIAIASELGTAGG
-151 YWQSITAEEGSDAGT
+151 YWQSITAEEGADAGT

-184 LPLLSATQFAGLTA
+184 LPLLSATQFAGLSA
-198 AQIPDS
+198 AQIPES
-204 DAAKVPQGT
+204 NAAKEPQGT

-221 SSGGAGLTRRTDLLA
+221 SAGGAGLIRRTDLLA
-236 SDLAALTAAGTS
+236 PDAASLTAAGTS
-248 AEKIAL
+248 VRKIAL
-254 YFFPDASSALRGWSA
+254 YFFPDAAAALRGWRG

-282 ARRGTAAR
+282 ARRGASAR
-290 GSTIELGSTVFSG
+290 GTTIELGSTVFSG
-303 IAANLRPG
+303 IAVNLRPG
-311 AVLRD
+311 SVLRD
-316 PRLRAGLAA
+316 PRIRSGLAA
-325 LLDPDAIVSVF
+325 LLNPAAIVNVF

-351 WTELP
+351 WTPLP
-356 EAKSG
+356 DITGGA
-361 VDYATSLFKAV
+361 DYVKSLFRAV
-372 KWKNGEAGWSLPSGA
+372 KWKQGAQGWSYPSGS

-397 ALAHPVDA
+397 AVAHPVDA
-405 AVAAQAVAA
+405 AIAAQAAAA

-421 THVTE
+421 TKVTE
-426 LSPIDLTS
+426 LSPADLTS

-458 LLGSAAVLTGGNVVG
+458 LLGSGAVLTGGNVMG

-483 NRARQP
+483 NRSRQP
-489 GDRVARTAA
+489 GDRAGRSATLA
-498 LVALQKWLAET
+498 ALQKWLADA

-534 LVEEPESYLRAV
+534 LVDEPESYLRAV

>member
-1 MRRQHGARQGLTRK
+1 
-15 IAAVLLA
+15 
-22 AAALFAGA
+22 
-30 AQLGLISAQV
+30 
-40 PGIGVPGGELP
+40 
-51 SGEGVLTVGVVGIAS
+51 VLTVGVVGIAS
-66 KPLPLFAET
+66 TPLPLFAET

-80 VVALTYRGLTRLD
+80 VVSLTYRSLTRLD
-93 ESGWPG
+93 ASGWPG
-99 PDIASEW
+99 PDVATAW

-116 VTLDSAAHWQ
+116 ITLDPAAHWQ
-126 DGSTVTVADVL
+126 DGSTVTAADVL
-137 TTIALASELGTAGG
+137 TTISIASELGTAGG
-151 YWQSITAEEGSDAGT
+151 YWQSITAEEGDDAGT
-166 VRLSA
+166 VRMSA
-171 SRALANLPTMLGS
+171 SRALANLPTMLSS
-184 LPLLSATQFAGLTA
+184 LPLLSATQFAGLSA

-204 DAAKVPQGT
+204 DAAKVPQGS

-221 SSGGAGLTRRTDLLA
+221 SSGGAGLVRRTDLLA
-236 SDLAALTAAGTS
+236 SDQAALAAAGTS

-254 YFFPDASSALRGWSA
+254 YFFPDAASALRGWST
-269 SSIDQLVGLDIAD
+269 SSLDQLVGLDIAD

-290 GSTIELGSTVFSG
+290 GRTIELGSTVFSG
-303 IAANLRPG
+303 IATNLRPG
-311 AVLRD
+311 SVLRD

-325 LLDPDAIVSVF
+325 LLDPVAITNVF

-351 WTELP
+351 WSALP
-356 EAKSG
+356 DATSG
-361 VDYATSLFKAV
+361 VDYATSLFKSV
-372 KWKNGEAGWSLPSGA
+372 KWKQGTTGWSLPSGA

-397 ALAHPVDA
+397 ALAHPADA
-405 AVAAQAVAA
+405 AVAAQAAAA

-421 THVTE
+421 TQVTE

-434 RLASGTFQ
+434 RLASGAFQ

-458 LLGSAAVLTGGNVVG
+458 LLGSGAVLTGGNVVG
-473 IQLKDLDLLL
+473 IQLKDLDVLL

-489 GDRVARTAA
+489 GDRAARTAS

-509 NYILPIRFRAVELLT
+509 NYILPIRFRSVELLS

-534 LVEEPESYLRAV
+534 LVGEPESYLRAV

>member
-1 MRRQHGARQGLTRK
+1 MR
-15 IAAVLLA
+15 AVLAALFT
-22 AAALFAGA
+22 AAALFAGS
-30 AQLGLISAQV
+30 AQLGLISAQT
-40 PGIGVPGGELP
+40 PGVGVPGGELP
-51 SGEGVLTVGVVGIAS
+51 SGEGVLSVGVVGIAS
-66 KPLPLFAET
+66 TPLPIFAET

-93 ESGWPG
+93 SSGWPT
-99 PDIASEW
+99 PDLASTW
-106 SVAADGLSWT
+106 SVSADALSWT
-116 VTLDSAAHWQ
+116 FTLDPLAHWQ
-126 DGSTVTVADVL
+126 DGSSVTAADVL
-137 TTIALASELGTAGG
+137 TTIALASEKGTAGG
-151 YWQSITAEEGSDAGT
+151 YWQSITAEEGDEPGT

-184 LPLLSATQFAGLTA
+184 LPLLSASQFAGLSVSE
-198 AQIPDS
+198 IPGS
-204 DAAKVPQGT
+204 AAAKTPQGT
-213 GPYRITSI
+213 GPYRVTSI
-221 SSGGAGLTRRTDLLA
+221 SSGGAGLVRRSDLLSA
-236 SDLAALTAAGTS
+236 DRITLAAAGTTVDR
-248 AEKIAL
+248 IAL
-254 YFFPDASSALRGWSA
+254 YFFPDAASALRGWSGT
-269 SSIDQLVGLDIAD
+269 SLDQLVGLDIAD
-282 ARRGTAAR
+282 ARRGTSSR

-311 AVLRD
+311 SVLRD
-316 PRLRAGLAA
+316 PRLRSGLAA
-325 LLDPDAIVSVF
+325 LLDPVAITSVF

-351 WTELP
+351 WTALP
-356 EAKSG
+356 EPQLGAE
-361 VDYATSLFKAV
+361 YATRQFTAV
-372 KWKNGEAGWSLPSGA
+372 KWKRGDSGWAFPSGS

-405 AVAAQAVAA
+405 AIAAQAAAA

-421 THVTE
+421 TRVTE
-426 LSPIDLTS
+426 LSPVDLTS
-434 RLASGTFQ
+434 RLAAGSFQ

-489 GDRVARTAA
+489 GDRAARTAA
-498 LVALQKWLAET
+498 LAALQKWLGET

-534 LVEEPESYLRAV
+534 LVGEPESYLRAV

>member
-1 MRRQHGARQGLTRK
+1 MRAIL
-15 IAAVLLA
+15 AALFT
-22 AAALFAGA
+22 AAALFAGS
-30 AQLGLISAQV
+30 AQLGLISAQT
-40 PGIGVPGGELP
+40 PGVGVPGGELP
-51 SGEGVLTVGVVGIAS
+51 SGEGVLSVGVVGIAS
-66 KPLPLFAET
+66 TPLPIFAET

-93 ESGWPG
+93 SSGWPT
-99 PDIASEW
+99 PDLASTW
-106 SVAADGLSWT
+106 SVSADALSWT
-116 VTLDSAAHWQ
+116 FTLDPLAHWQ
-126 DGSTVTVADVL
+126 DGSSVTAADVL
-137 TTIALASELGTAGG
+137 TTIALASEKGTAGG
-151 YWQSITAEEGSDAGT
+151 YWQSITAEEGDEPGT

-184 LPLLSATQFAGLTA
+184 LPLLSASQFAGLSVSE
-198 AQIPDS
+198 IPGS
-204 DAAKVPQGT
+204 AAAKTPQGT
-213 GPYRITSI
+213 GPYRVTSI
-221 SSGGAGLTRRTDLLA
+221 SSGGAGLVRRSDLLSA
-236 SDLAALTAAGTS
+236 DRITLAAAGTTVDR
-248 AEKIAL
+248 IAL
-254 YFFPDASSALRGWSA
+254 YFFPDAASALRGWSGT
-269 SSIDQLVGLDIAD
+269 SLDQLVGLDIAD
-282 ARRGTAAR
+282 ARRGTSSR

-311 AVLRD
+311 SVLRD
-316 PRLRAGLAA
+316 PRLRSGLAA
-325 LLDPDAIVSVF
+325 LLDPVAITSVF

-351 WTELP
+351 WTALP
-356 EAKSG
+356 EPQLGAE
-361 VDYATSLFKAV
+361 YATRQFTAV
-372 KWKNGEAGWSLPSGA
+372 KWKRGDSGWTFPSGS

-405 AVAAQAVAA
+405 AIAAQAAAA

-421 THVTE
+421 TRVTE
-426 LSPIDLTS
+426 LSPVDLTS
-434 RLASGTFQ
+434 RLAAGTFQ

-489 GDRVARTAA
+489 GDRAARTAA
-498 LVALQKWLAET
+498 LAALQKWLGET

-534 LVEEPESYLRAV
+534 LVGEPESYLRAV